1 MINKNWK
8 ELIKPKKIEFN
19 KTKENSTS
27 AELVAEPLES
37 GYGQTLGN
45 MLRRVLLS
53 SIRGAAV
60 TSIHVEGVTHEFSV
74 IPGVLP

>member
-8 ELIKPKKIEFN
+8 GLIKPKRIEFSKGKDN
-19 KTKENSTS
+19 FTS

-60 TSIHVEGVTHEFSV
+60 TSIKIEGSNT
-74 IPGVLP
+74 